1 MLSNEE
7 INGGQEIKKQICLS
21 LNLNED
27 EFLLIISSKDNQII
41 LNLHS
46 ILHPE
51 FKFENHFE
59 YQKMKDE
66 TQLFKISNN
75 INEAINLISE
85 CIKSKYYS
93 LTEKNEEMIL
103 NISSMIPGI
112 KNVDFILKKNFSV
125 EEEIVINQYKKQEEL
140 IKLLKNEIN
149 QLKESNKKK
158 ENEISELKNIIITNQ
173 KKQIDKKEKIL
184 KKIEEYNIKTQKNFN
199 KIINTNQISSNDKEN
214 YSISGFLSNI
224 LSMIKGFAFHS
235 KFLYW
240 ENKENNINS
249 FEVMTLSLFPN
260 NNIIISSNQNFQIL
274 NNNLNKII
282 YNYENSHDKKI
293 SCFCIIDNNNFL
305 TGSEDKTIKKW
316 KIENEK
322 INLIDTLQGHNRV
335 INKIIYLEN
344 SNIISCSNDHTVKI
358 WEKIKEYQCIKTFEH
373 KETVR
378 SILLFD
384 NNTLISGD
392 YNGQLKIWDLNNLQ
406 EKFSLNKCEVLW
418 YESLKKIDNER
429 IIVGGKF
436 DKIMKVINI
445 SQKKII
451 QYISSNFVVYSI
463 NILKN
468 GFSVFGGGTPF
479 NIDIRDNQKFDL
491 IQSISTNYQ
500 KCINIIVELNNGD
513 LLVSNDEKK
522 IKVFCCNM

>member
-1 MLSNEE
+1 MLSNEK
-7 INGGQEIKKQICLS
+7 INGAQQFKKQIRLS
-21 LNLNED
+21 LKLNDD
-27 EFLLIISSKDNQII
+27 EFILIISSKENQII
-41 LNLHS
+41 LSLHS

-59 YQKMKDE
+59 YEKTKE
-66 TQLFKISNN
+66 KTQLFKITNS

-93 LTEKNEEMIL
+93 LTETNEDMIL
-103 NISSMIPGI
+103 TISSMIPGI
-112 KNVDFILKKNFSV
+112 KNVDFILKKNFSI
-125 EEEIVINQYKKQEEL
+125 EEEIVFNQYKKQEEL

-158 ENEISELKNIIITNQ
+158 ENKISELKNIIISNQ
-173 KKQIDKKEKIL
+173 KKQIEKKEKIL
-184 KKIEEYNIKTQKNFN
+184 KKIEEQNMKTQKKFENILNIN
-199 KIINTNQISSNDKEN
+199 KTSSNNKEN
-214 YSISGFLSNI
+214 YSISGYLSNI
-224 LSMIKGFAFHS
+224 LSMIKGYASHS

-240 ENKENNINS
+240 ENKENNINL

-260 NNIIISSNQNFQIL
+260 NNIIISSNNNFQII
-274 NNNLNKII
+274 NNNMNKII
-282 YNYENSHDKKI
+282 YNYENSHDDTI

-316 KIENEK
+316 KIDNKK

-344 SNIISCSNDHTVKI
+344 NNIISCSNDHTVKI
-358 WEKIKEYQCIKTFEH
+358 WEKIKEYQCIKTFEL